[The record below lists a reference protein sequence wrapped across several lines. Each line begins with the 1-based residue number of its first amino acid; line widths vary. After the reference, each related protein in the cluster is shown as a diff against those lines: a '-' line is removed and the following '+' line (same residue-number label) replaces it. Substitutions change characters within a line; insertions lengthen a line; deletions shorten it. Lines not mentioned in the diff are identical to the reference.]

1 MSLLTTKQVAERLH
15 VSRPVVSRLC
25 SSGQLA
31 HHRIGSSLRISE
43 ADLEAYLA
51 RTRRGEPQHRP
62 TPNAEVRAALA
73 VVVGPGRKRTRK
85 QTTAPE

>member
-1 MSLLTTKQVAERLH
+1 MSLLTSKQVAERIQL
-15 VSRPVVSRLC
+15 SRSVISRLC

-31 HHRIGSSLRISE
+31 HHRIGMSLRISE
-43 ADLEAYLA
+43 ADLEAFLA
-51 RTRRGEPQHRP
+51 RTRQGQPQQRP